1 MRIIK
6 PSFEEINAEN
16 PLKLGE
22 LCARVCYKS
31 ENLITE
37 GSAKKLLSGIAKAGH
52 TAMLE
57 HVPVYIEIG
66 IDYPKAMMRKIT
78 RVLSSPYSKVTIDTS
93 KGSTYV
99 STNLRVMFENFI
111 EFYDEFMEVEGEP
124 CEIEEI
130 KNCKFEEHPDKFIRR
145 ITIKFTMDR
154 IGSQSFCRHRVFSFA
169 QESTRWCNFMKDK
182 FGSEI
187 SISAPCWLKE
197 EDEAE
202 FEEDMKIS
210 EQLYFKWLNKGYKAE
225 EARYFLPFGL
235 NTEIIMTG
243 FPDAWMHFFELRNE
257 SHAHSQAQEL
267 ARPLE
272 EYFKSKN
279 YI

>member
-1 MRIIK
+1 
-6 PSFEEINAEN
+6 
-16 PLKLGE
+16 
-22 LCARVCYKS
+22 
-31 ENLITE
+31 
-37 GSAKKLLSGIAKAGH
+37 
-52 TAMLE
+52 
-57 HVPVYIEIG
+57 
-66 IDYPKAMMRKIT
+66 
-78 RVLSSPYSKVTIDTS
+78 
-93 KGSTYV
+93 
-99 STNLRVMFENFI
+99 MFENFI
-111 EFYDEFMEVEGEP
+111 EFYDKFMEVEGEP
-124 CEIEEI
+124 FEIEEI

>member
-78 RVLSSPYSKVTIDTS
+78 RVLSSPYSK
-93 KGSTYV
+93 
-99 STNLRVMFENFI
+99 
-111 EFYDEFMEVEGEP
+111 
-124 CEIEEI
+124 
-130 KNCKFEEHPDKFIRR
+130 
-145 ITIKFTMDR
+145 
-154 IGSQSFCRHRVFSFA
+154 
-169 QESTRWCNFMKDK
+169 
-182 FGSEI
+182 
-187 SISAPCWLKE
+187 SIL
-197 EDEAE
+197 
-202 FEEDMKIS
+202 
-210 EQLYFKWLNKGYKAE
+210 
-225 EARYFLPFGL
+225 
-235 NTEIIMTG
+235 
-243 FPDAWMHFFELRNE
+243 
-257 SHAHSQAQEL
+257 
-267 ARPLE
+267 RPLT
-272 EYFKSKN
+272 FSTFFDKSSFN
-279 YI
+279 QS